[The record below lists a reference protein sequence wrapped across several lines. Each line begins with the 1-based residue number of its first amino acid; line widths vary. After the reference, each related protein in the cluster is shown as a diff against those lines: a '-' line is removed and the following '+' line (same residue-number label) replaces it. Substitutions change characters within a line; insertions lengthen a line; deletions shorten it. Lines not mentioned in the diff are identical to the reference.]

1 MLDSL
6 PPASILSRFRLFLV
20 AAPASD
26 GGAVVTEAHWDSLL
40 YALVRLENLAIFD
53 VVVSSSTLR
62 GTEGKRHPIHPAV
75 CAFFERS
82 TEEVFPSRRHYAANV
97 TFIQSS

>member
-6 PPASILSRFRLFLV
+6 PPASVLSRFRLFLV
-20 AAPASD
+20 AAPAFD
-26 GGAVVTEAHWDSLL
+26 GGTVITEAHWDSLL
-40 YALVRLENLAIFD
+40 YALVRLENLAVFD
-53 VVVSSSTLR
+53 VVVSSSALR

-75 CAFFERS
+75 RAFFERD

-97 TFIQSS
+97 TLM